1 MKRIISVFLIILTV
15 IGTALVVPTAFAEN
29 TGEYKGFQYV
39 VNEDSTVSITGY
51 IGDKARVSIPVR
63 INNMEVV
70 SILENAFV
78 NADKAKEYYI
88 PVSVK
93 SIAPKSVGYKEN
105 GKKRLGLTIIGHI
118 NTKAETYAKENK
130 IRFNALAD
138 KMTINAKLITLGK
151 NEKHLLKATLEP
163 KNAKS
168 KVTFIS
174 NNDYIAKVDNSG
186 NITAKNVGKT
196 KIVVKTDNGKKRSC
210 TVVVKK
216 APTSLKLSRKKMI
229 MGRTEKLPLKAIID
243 AGTYASDYNWKSS
256 KKGIVQI
263 IRTSQKGVTIRAA
276 GIGVTTVS
284 ATLYNGKTYKCKVIV
299 KKQPS
304 RIKISRKELWL
315 ERNKSFDLDYEI
327 PKGSVSNTIE
337 FSSSN
342 PKIVSV
348 NKKTGVINSH
358 KKLGTAYIKVKT
370 FNGKWSRTKVV
381 VKKQVGFNAYTG
393 TTVSKVL
400 AIKPSIYLAW
410 MKSHEKDK
418 YYVDTKYKP
427 FDCRNPNGDCSGKNG
442 ANNDYGK
449 PGLNCTGFVWHALTI
464 PCRKSGGN
472 TAMIPTLGG
481 WVALFENYGVTRK
494 QFYSVKEMLMSGF
507 LEQGDIMFIA
517 DNCNEHMLSNHHHV
531 GIYWGNGESDVF
543 WHSLGSKNRIS
554 RIFTISD
561 KPKYIA
567 LKFK

>member
-1 MKRIISVFLIILTV
+1 MV
-15 IGTALVVPTAFAEN
+15 IGTLMTVPLASAEEIL
-29 TGEYKGFQYV
+29 EYKGFQYL
-39 VNEDSTVSITGY
+39 VNEDSTVSIAGY
-51 IGDKARVSIPVR
+51 TANKVKISIPVR

-70 SILENAFV
+70 SVLENAFV
-78 NADKAKEYYI
+78 NAERTTEYYI
-88 PVSVK
+88 PVTVK
-93 SIAPKSVGYKEN
+93 TVAPKSVGYKAD
-105 GKKRLGLTIIGHI
+105 GKKRPGLTIIGHT
-118 NTKAETYAKENK
+118 NTMAESYAKNNK

-138 KMTINAKLITLGK
+138 KLTINAKLITLGK
-151 NEKHLLKATLEP
+151 NEKHNLKATLEP

-168 KVTFIS
+168 KVTYKS
-174 NNDYIAKVDNSG
+174 SNDYIAKVDSQG

-196 KIVVKTDNGKKRSC
+196 KITVETDNKKKRVC
-210 TVVVKK
+210 TVIVKK
-216 APTSLKLSRKKMI
+216 EPKTFKLTKKKMV
-229 MGRTEKLPLKAIID
+229 MGRTERLPLKAIID
-243 AGTYASDYNWKSS
+243 AGAYASDYNWKSS

-263 IRTSQKGVTIRAA
+263 IRTSQRGVTIRAA
-276 GIGVTTVS
+276 GIGTTTVS
-284 ATLYNGKTYKCKVIV
+284 ATLYNGKTCKCRIVV

-348 NKKTGVINSH
+348 NKKTGKIKSH
-358 KKLGTAYIKVKT
+358 NKLGTAYIKVKT
-370 FNGKWSRTKVV
+370 FNGKWSRTKVK
-381 VKKQVGFNAYTG
+381 VKKQVGFNSYTG

-400 AIKPSIYLAW
+400 AINPTIYLNW

-472 TAMIPTLGG
+472 TGMIPTLGG
-481 WVALFENYGVTRK
+481 WVGLYESHGVTRR
-494 QFYSVKEMLMSGF
+494 QFSTVKEMLMSGF

-517 DNCNEHMLSNHHHV
+517 DNCNEYMLSNHHHV

-567 LKFK
+567 LKFQ